1 MGYPPLECINGGSQ
15 KSRWKSYIGGFCAS
29 LYTAE
34 VFCVSN
40 TNAYT
45 VLALRDVCARFGIDW
60 LSLSAVLISSVG
72 ISGCFV
78 KLCCMAVKN
87 WVLVNFV

>member
-1 MGYPPLECINGGSQ
+1 MAALRSHAGSLILALFVALSIYKVFAASLINGG
-15 KSRWKSYIGGFCAS
+15 CAI
-29 LYTAE
+29 
-34 VFCVSN
+34 
-40 TNAYT
+40 